1 MRHNKATTGF
11 LVVVLQT
18 KGRQW
23 TDPKTKKKLNFQQV
37 LAILSAKAQE
47 LEERDGTRYLRAI
60 GIDATTPDSF
70 RTASKKS
77 RAKEAISTKTAKKAW

>member
-23 TDPKTKKKLNFQQV
+23 TDTKTRKKLNFQQV
-37 LAILSAKAQE
+37 LAILKTKAQE
-47 LEERDGTRYLRAI
+47 LEEKDRTRYLRVI
-60 GIDATTPDSF
+60 GIDATTPHDF
-70 RTASKKS
+70 RATIKKS
-77 RAKEAISTKTAKKAW
+77 RGKKTITTNTAKKA